1 MYLAYLVV
9 EQIDR
14 LLLHQ
19 RHLGACLLPLTV
31 GEGPARDR
39 KKMDKMTKHQMGLV
53 ILVPALTTIATLSYL
68 QYARKETD
76 NSASAELPKKSAQIS
91 QIIDPPIL
99 KKHSSFRSY
108 TTIFATYPSIRT
120 FYHPHPHA
128 DKLPTE
134 SQPLPLLVFI
144 HGLGGSLAQFAPLL
158 GSFVNIAPCFGID
171 LPGCGLSQFSP
182 TSREAYSIEALAA
195 LLKRAI
201 EERQVDQPKRGIILI
216 GHSMG
221 GSLAALL
228 ASTSSPDAYR
238 LDGDVLALVAICP
251 KSSPPTRREASIYR
265 KLLSAP
271 DFVLDA
277 LRWIDRR
284 GGTES
289 ASVIRFVGK
298 EAGIDLKKLQQ
309 RYNEQLPTPVWKRMA
324 MGTLPAYDSEGVAHG
339 GYPGKD
345 IWAGVE
351 VPVLLIAG
359 DGDQVAKPEEVK
371 KIGAY
376 LRNPSKG
383 WTARNTMTS
392 DPIPSAVGVD
402 IQKPDQGV
410 ELDAGIAHDTQ
421 AGTLPST
428 SETRSHHSA
437 VIKTV
442 ILPSPASHALLY
454 DHANYRIVAGLI
466 EDFLARHVSEQ
477 LGLGWQL
484 QKLTKSGKWDVK
496 NLVKWKGVVPVS
508 EPIGGGVFR
517 ALKTLREQDEEHT
530 PSVFVKRWRGK
541 IFAVIDISHESP
553 IYDPKMLE
561 KGGIHYHK
569 FPTVSKIPPTPSE
582 VEDFV
587 ALVERL
593 RKDIRKKPVNAASAN
608 GRGRDVEFEP
618 AIGVHCHYGY
628 NRTGFFIAC
637 YLIEKEGYRVQDAI
651 DEFAE
656 KRPPGIKHAHF
667 IDTLFV
673 RYCVGLRRAPS
684 IVGDIA
690 TLTSDELS

>member
-1 MYLAYLVV
+1 LAK
-9 EQIDR
+9 I
-14 LLLHQ
+14 
-19 RHLGACLLPLTV
+19 
-31 GEGPARDR
+31 
-39 KKMDKMTKHQMGLV
+39 KIMDKMTKQQIGLV
-53 ILVPALTTIATLSYL
+53 ILVPALATITILSYL

-76 NSASAELPKKSAQIS
+76 SSVSVGLPKKSAETS
-91 QIIDPPIL
+91 QTIDPPIL
-99 KKHSSFRSY
+99 KNHSSVRSY
-108 TTIFATYPSIRT
+108 TTIFATYPAIRT

-128 DKLPTE
+128 EKLPAE

-158 GSFVNIAPCFGID
+158 GSLVSIAPCLGID

-182 TSREAYSIEALAA
+182 TSWKAYSIEALAA
-195 LLKRAI
+195 LLKSAI
-201 EERQVDQPKRGIILI
+201 EEYQVDQPDRGIILV

-228 ASTSSPDAYR
+228 ASTHSPDACR
-238 LDGDVLALVAICP
+238 LDCDVLALVAICP
-251 KSSPPTRREASIYR
+251 KASPPTIREASIYR
-265 KLLSAP
+265 KLLSTP
-271 DFVLDA
+271 DFVLDG

-289 ASVIRFVGK
+289 RSVTRFVGK

-309 RYNEQLPTPVWKRMA
+309 RYNEQFPTSVWKRMA
-324 MGTLPAYDSEGVAHG
+324 MGTLPAYDAEGVAHG

-345 IWAGVE
+345 TWAGVE
-351 VPVLLIAG
+351 VPLLLVAG
-359 DGDQVAKPEEVK
+359 DGDEVTKPEEVL
-371 KIGAY
+371 KIVGY
-376 LRNPSKG
+376 LQNPSNG
-383 WTARNTMTS
+383 TTARKSTKS
-392 DPIPSAVGVD
+392 DPIPATEGVNVP
-402 IQKPDQGV
+402 KPDKRV
-410 ELDAGIAHDTQ
+410 EMDGGIADNTQ
-421 AGTLPST
+421 SDALPST

-437 VIKTV
+437 IVKTV
-442 ILPSPASHALLY
+442 ILPSPAPHALIY
-454 DHANYRIVAGLI
+454 DHAHYRTVAGLI
-466 EDFLARHVSEQ
+466 EDFLAKHVSEQ

-484 QKLTKSGKWDVK
+484 QKLTTSGKWDVK
-496 NLVKWKGVVPVS
+496 NLAKWKGVIPVS
-508 EPIGGGVFR
+508 KPIGGGVFR

-530 PSVFVKRWRGK
+530 PSVFVKKWNGK
-541 IFAVIDISHESP
+541 IFSLVDISHDSP

-582 VEDFV
+582 VEDFI

-593 RKDIRKKPVNAASAN
+593 RKEICKTAVNPASAN
-608 GRGRDVEFEP
+608 GRGSDVECEP

-628 NRTGFFIAC
+628 NRTGFFIVC
-637 YLIEKEGYRVQDAI
+637 YLIEREGYRVQDAI

-656 KRPPGIKHAHF
+656 KRPPGIRHDHF

-684 IVGDIA
+684 IVG
-690 TLTSDELS
+690 EMQG